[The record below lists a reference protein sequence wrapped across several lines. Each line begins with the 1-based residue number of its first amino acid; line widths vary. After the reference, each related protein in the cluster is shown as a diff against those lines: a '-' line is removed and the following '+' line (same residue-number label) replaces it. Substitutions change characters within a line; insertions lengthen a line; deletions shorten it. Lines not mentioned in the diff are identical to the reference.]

1 MPCKEKFWMK
11 GTLATTYKSSNTL
24 VSYIARCESGA
35 EYAQIWQIHVY
46 THELHVYPSQRP
58 GKGQAHQH

>member
-1 MPCKEKFWMK
+1 MK

-35 EYAQIWQIHVY
+35 EYAQIWQIHVH
-46 THELHVYPSQRP
+46 THELYVYPSQDLAK
-58 GKGQAHQH
+58 GKRIPR